1 MWLCGPGFKHKNVL
15 SSIVPNSQ
23 KPGSNSKT
31 HRRNNELI
39 NDIKK
44 RKRKR
49 KERMSTKKINKWYNY
64 VIEYSTGSK

>member
-31 HRRNNELI
+31 HQRNNDLI

-44 RKRKR
+44 RKK
-49 KERMSTKKINKWYNY
+49 KENKEWAPKK
-64 VIEYSTGSK
+64 